1 MEAVDMFEGK
11 SRYYGHFYYCW
22 LNGSVTTKE
31 LYIHAE
37 NGMITEEERIEIM
50 KNPRVDAFA
59 DEV

>member
-1 MEAVDMFEGK
+1 MFEGK

-31 LYIHAE
+31 LYIHVE
-37 NGMITEEERIEIM
+37 NGMITEEERVEIM
-50 KNPRVDAFA
+50 KNPRGDAFP

>member
-1 MEAVDMFEGK
+1 MFEGK

-31 LYIHAE
+31 LYIHVE
-37 NGMITEEERIEIM
+37 NGMITEEERVEIM
-50 KNPRVDAFA
+50 KNTRGGAFP

>member
-1 MEAVDMFEGK
+1 MFEGK

-37 NGMITEEERIEIM
+37 NGMITEEERVEIM
-50 KNPRVDAFA
+50 KNTRGDAFP